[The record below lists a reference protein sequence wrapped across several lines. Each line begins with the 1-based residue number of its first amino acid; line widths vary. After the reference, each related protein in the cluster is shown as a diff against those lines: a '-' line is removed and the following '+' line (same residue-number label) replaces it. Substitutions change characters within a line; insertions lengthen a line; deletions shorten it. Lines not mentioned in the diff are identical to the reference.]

1 MKTSKSFCSYFIL
14 LLMLAANLFYVQSVR
29 AYKIGH
35 FEFNILSEEESTVD
49 VSWEERPPY
58 PNHEVTTDSIIIPS
72 TVTINDKQYR
82 VTRIQKNGFDEI
94 KCDYIDIPSS
104 VEVIEE
110 SAFSELD
117 VDTVILKPGLKE
129 IGESAFVSSKVRYCS
144 VPNTV
149 ETIDKYA
156 WAACRLLEAIDWPQ
170 NLTVI
175 PDGCFAGCYLL
186 KFDFK
191 NITEIGAEAFAY
203 SEMEHIH
210 FPAGIHIGE
219 FAFTNPRTKQLTF
232 EPGPTIIENGAF
244 LIPVEMEELELPEGL
259 TFVGGSQFRYCY
271 KLKKLVIH
279 DNVTFDY
286 GAYAFNFIVFDS
298 DKPQSDHTIDQ
309 IVYLA
314 KYPQSFSSDMFSPA
328 TYSKG
333 KLYVLPEA
341 YETAKK
347 TEPWYHFK
355 NIYPIY
361 DGVQQALDC
370 QEDFEPESEALFD
383 LQGRKVTSD
392 LDNLKPGVYISIK
405 GNKRSK
411 IIVR

>member
-1 MKTSKSFCSYFIL
+1 MKTSKSFCSYCIL

-35 FEFNILSEEESTVD
+35 FEFNILSEEECTVD

-82 VTRIQKNGFDEI
+82 VARIQKNGFDEI
-94 KCDYIDIPSS
+94 KCNYIDIPSS

-129 IGESAFVSSKVRYCS
+129 IGESAFESSKVRYCS

-149 ETIDKYA
+149 ETIHKNA
-156 WAACRLLEAIDWPQ
+156 WSHCRLLEAIDWPQ

-175 PDGCFAGCYLL
+175 PDRCFVHCDLL

-191 NITEIGAEAFAY
+191 NITEIGEEAFAY
-203 SEMEHIH
+203 SEMVHIN
-210 FPAGIHIGE
+210 FPAGIQIGHN
-219 FAFTNPRTKQLTF
+219 AFINTRAKQLTF
-232 EPGPTIIENGAF
+232 EPGPTFIGEFAF
-244 LIPVEMEELELPEGL
+244 ATAVEMEELELPEGI
-259 TFVGGSQFRYCY
+259 TVGDGAFWQCY
-271 KLKKLVIH
+271 KLKKVVIQ
-279 DNVTFDY
+279 DNVTFNGDI
-286 GAYAFNFIVFDS
+286 FDFITLGS

-309 IVYLA
+309 IIYLA
-314 KYPQSFSSDMFSPA
+314 KYPQKFSDDMFSLA
-328 TYSKG
+328 TYIDG

-341 YETAKK
+341 YEIAKV
-347 TEPWYHFK
+347 TRPWSRFR

-361 DGVQQALDC
+361 DGVQQAVDC
-370 QEDFEPESEALFD
+370 QEDFEPKSETLFD

-392 LDNLKPGVYISIK
+392 LENLKPGVYISIK
-405 GNKRSK
+405 GNKPSK

>member
-1 MKTSKSFCSYFIL
+1 MKTSKSFCSYCIL
-14 LLMLAANLFYVQSVR
+14 LLMLAANLFYVQSAR

-94 KCDYIDIPSS
+94 KCQYIDIPSS

-110 SAFSELD
+110 SAFSKLD

-129 IGESAFVSSKVRYCS
+129 IGESAFASSKIRYCS

-149 ETIDKYA
+149 ETIRESA
-156 WAACRLLEAIDWPQ
+156 WKSCYLLEAIDWPQ

-175 PDGCFAGCYLL
+175 PDRCFAHCYMLT
-186 KFDFK
+186 FDFN
-191 NITEIGAEAFAY
+191 NITEIGEEAFAY
-203 SEMEHIH
+203 SEMVHIY
-210 FPAGIHIGE
+210 FPAGIQIGHN
-219 FAFTNPRTKQLTF
+219 AFINTRAKQLTF
-232 EPGPTIIENGAF
+232 EPGPTFIGEFAF
-244 LIPVEMEELELPEGL
+244 ATAVEMEELELPEGI
-259 TFVGGSQFRYCY
+259 TVGDGAFWQCY
-271 KLKKLVIH
+271 KLKKLMIH
-279 DNVTFDY
+279 DNVDLDGWNIF
-286 GAYAFNFIVFDS
+286 GFIVLGS
-298 DKPQSDHTIDQ
+298 DRPQSDHTIDQ
-309 IVYLA
+309 VVYLA
-314 KYPQSFSSDMFSPA
+314 KDPQEFDTAVFSNA
-328 TYSKG
+328 TYVGG

-341 YETAKK
+341 YEIAKK
-347 TEPWYHFK
+347 TVPWSWFD

-361 DGVQQALDC
+361 DGVQQAVDC
-370 QEDFEPESEALFD
+370 QEDFEPKSEALFD

-392 LDNLKPGVYISIK
+392 LDNLNPGVYISVK
-405 GNKRSK
+405 GNKCSK